1 EAQRRIIGQ
10 ASPMTAKM
18 KDKPNRKC
26 SRPVWDRVRVQVMR
40 WWLRVKLAQNW
51 AKFSDLLLRTGDRPI
66 VEESR
71 RDDFWGA
78 KPVDEQTLV
87 GMNVL
92 GRLLMELREAVKMQ
106 GHGALC
112 TVEPPEIPE
121 FLLFDLPIGAIG
133 ASALPT
139 QDATTAPAD
148 IPADRRPVQELAEQ
162 TSLFDAPPSAREAPA
177 PAYAAELEFEKAPL
191 ADVRSYAAL
200 KDSGVPWLGEV
211 PEHWQIL
218 PNRAVFTEVKERGH
232 PGADMLSVTITKG
245 VIRQQALLEDTAKKD
260 SSNLDKSA
268 YKLVRPGDIAY
279 NKMRAWQ
286 GAIGVSE
293 YEGIVS
299 PAYVVQRPREGAAPR
314 YLHYL
319 LRTPAFAKE
328 AERWSYGIT
337 SDMWSL
343 RPEHFKMIYS
353 CLPPV
358 LEQATIVRFLDH
370 ADRRIRR
377 YIRAKQ
383 KLIKLLEEQK
393 QALIHRAV
401 TRGLDPN
408 VRLKP
413 SGVEWLGD
421 VPEHWEVLPLRRR
434 WSVTD
439 CKHLTVPFVD
449 NVDGIP
455 LASVR
460 EVQSFELSLANAK
473 RTTVDSFKSLIEG
486 GRQPRKGDLI
496 YCRNV
501 SVGAAAIVN
510 TDNPLAMGQDVCLIR
525 SSAESQRYLNYFLR
539 SPAMQHQLAL
549 LLIGSTFN
557 RINVADIKALAIV
570 VPPRE
575 EQDLIVDFLDVELA
589 ETSRAQTLATNEIS
603 HLREYRTRL
612 IADVVTGKLDV
623 REAAA
628 HLPVEADDSDLM
640 DETEAS
646 ADGETE
652 GDQDEVGIDAEP
664 TAALDE

>member
-1 EAQRRIIGQ
+1 MIA
-10 ASPMTAKM
+10 
-18 KDKPNRKC
+18 DLKPY
-26 SRPVWDRVRVQVMR
+26 
-40 WWLRVKLAQNW
+40 
-51 AKFSDLLLRTGDRPI
+51 
-66 VEESR
+66 
-71 RDDFWGA
+71 
-78 KPVDEQTLV
+78 
-87 GMNVL
+87 
-92 GRLLMELREAVKMQ
+92 
-106 GHGALC
+106 
-112 TVEPPEIPE
+112 
-121 FLLFDLPIGAIG
+121 
-133 ASALPT
+133 
-139 QDATTAPAD
+139 PAM
-148 IPADRRPVQELAEQ
+148 
-162 TSLFDAPPSAREAPA
+162 
-177 PAYAAELEFEKAPL
+177 
-191 ADVRSYAAL
+191 
-200 KDSGVPWLGEV
+200 KDSGVPWLGAV
-211 PEHWQIL
+211 PGHWKVI
-218 PNRAVFTEVKERGH
+218 PNRAVFAEVKERDH
-232 PGADMLSVTITKG
+232 PEADMLSVTITKG

-286 GAIGVSE
+286 GAVGVSE

-353 CLPPV
+353 CRPPLP
-358 LEQATIVRFLDH
+358 EQAAIVRFLDH

-393 QALIHRAV
+393 QAIIHRAV

-408 VRLKP
+408 VRLRP
-413 SGVEWLGD
+413 SGVGWLGD
-421 VPEHWEVLPLRRR
+421 VPEHWEVLPMRRR
-434 WSVTD
+434 WLVTD

-449 NVDGIP
+449 DADGIP

-460 EVQSFELSLANAK
+460 EVQSFELSLAKAK
-473 RTTVDSFKSLIEG
+473 RTSENSFKSLIEG

-510 TDNPLAMGQDVCLIR
+510 TDEPLAMGQDVCLIR
-525 SSAESQRYLNYFLR
+525 SNAESQRFLNYFLR
-539 SPAMQHQLAL
+539 SPAMQQQLAL
-549 LLIGSTFN
+549 LQVGSTFN
-557 RINVADIKALAIV
+557 RINVADIKALVIV
-570 VPPRE
+570 VPPRN
-575 EQDLIVDFLDVELA
+575 EQDSIVDFLDAELA
-589 ETSRAQTLATNEIS
+589 EANRTQTVATNEMS
-603 HLREYRTRL
+603 LLREYRTRL

-628 HLPVEADDSDLM
+628 RLPLETEDLEPLDEVEA
-640 DETEAS
+640 EENEAG
-646 ADGETE
+646 DGVPEE
-652 GDQDEVGIDAEP
+652 AE
-664 TAALDE
+664 A